1 MTDELIFILKVI
13 GSGIG
18 VVIGFK
24 SYEWLKE
31 NVLDPIKEFKPEL
44 KQTMVEIQAMKK
56 DFEILRNLKQEG
68 KSPIINQIIETHD
81 TVQKMAYI
89 QEAKFEL
96 EQQAYFECNSNG
108 HLVKANDAFYRL
120 TKLSKEEALS
130 HKWVGIISDA
140 FQQNFLDQ
148 WERLMTDGI
157 PINEEVPSKNGGR
170 FLINVRKKP
179 SDSKEVKVIIGSI
192 STP

>member
-1 MTDELIFILKVI
+1 MTEELIFILKVI

-18 VVIGFK
+18 VVIGVK

-31 NVLDPIKEFKPEL
+31 NVLDPIKEFKLEL

-108 HLVKANDAFYRL
+108 HLVKANNAFYRL

-148 WERLMTDGI
+148 WERLMTNGI

>member
-1 MTDELIFILKVI
+1 MMHLDLYLKIGGVIVAIFLGGWKV
-13 GSGIG
+13 
-18 VVIGFK
+18 
-24 SYEWLKE
+24 YEWLKI
-31 NVLDPIKEFKPEL
+31 NLIDPINEFKPEL
-44 KQTMVEIQAMKK
+44 KKTMAEIQQIKK
-56 DFEILRNLKQEG
+56 DFEILSNLKKEG
-68 KSPIINQIIETHD
+68 NSPIIDKIIETHD
-81 TVQKMAYI
+81 TVEKMAYI

-157 PINEEVPSKNGGR
+157 PINEEVPSKNGGK

-179 SDSKEVKVIIGSI
+179 SDSKDVKVIIGSI

>member
-1 MTDELIFILKVI
+1 MTDELIFILKVV
-13 GSGIG
+13 GSG
-18 VVIGFK
+18 VGFWLGFSTYK
-24 SYEWLKE
+24 WLKE

-44 KQTMVEIQAMKK
+44 KKTMAEIQEMKK
-56 DFEILRNLKQEG
+56 DFEILSNLKQDG

-108 HLVKANDAFYRL
+108 HLVKANNAFYRL

-148 WERLMTDGI
+148 WERLMTNGI

>member
-1 MTDELIFILKVI
+1 MTEELIFILKVV
-13 GSGIG
+13 GSGVG

-56 DFEILRNLKQEG
+56 DFEILSNLRQEG
-68 KSPIINQIIETHD
+68 HSPIIDKIIETHD
-81 TVQKMAYI
+81 TVEKMAMI
-89 QEAKFEL
+89 QDMKFEL

-108 HLVKANDAFYRL
+108 HLVKANDAFYKVTRM
-120 TKLSKEEALS
+120 TKDEALS

-148 WERLMTDGI
+148 WDRLMTNGI
-157 PINEEVPSKNGGR
+157 PINEEVPSKYGGK
-170 FLINVRKKP
+170 FLINVRRKP
-179 SDSKEVKVIIGSI
+179 SDTKNPKVIIGSI
-192 STP
+192 SVV

>member
-1 MTDELIFILKVI
+1 MTEELIFILKVI
-13 GSGIG
+13 GGGVGIG
-18 VVIGFK
+18 LGFGAYHK
-24 SYEWLKE
+24 LKV
-31 NVLDPIKEFKPEL
+31 NVLDPIKDFNTKL
-44 KQTMVEIQAMKK
+44 QTALEKIEKTSHNY
-56 DFEILRNLKQEG
+56 EILNNLKQDG
-68 KSPIINQIIETHD
+68 HSPIIDKIIETHE
-81 TVQKMAYI
+81 TVEKMAYI

-120 TKLSKEEALS
+120 TKLSREEALS

-148 WERLMTDGI
+148 WERLMTNGI
-157 PINEEVPSKNGGR
+157 PINEEVPSKNGGK

-179 SDSKEVKVIIGSI
+179 SDSKDVKVIIGSI

>member
-148 WERLMTDGI
+148 WERLMTNGI

>member
-1 MTDELIFILKVI
+1 MTEELIFILKVI

-56 DFEILRNLKQEG
+56 DFEILSNLKQEG

-96 EQQAYFECNSNG
+96 DQQAYFECNSNG
-108 HLVKANDAFYRL
+108 HLVKANNAFYRL

>member
-1 MTDELIFILKVI
+1 MTEELIFILKVV
-13 GSGIG
+13 GSG
-18 VVIGFK
+18 VGFWLGFTTYK
-24 SYEWLKE
+24 WLKE

-56 DFEILRNLKQEG
+56 DFEVLNNLKQDG
-68 KSPIINQIIETHD
+68 HSPIIDKIIETHD
-81 TVQKMAYI
+81 TVEKMAYI

-148 WERLMTDGI
+148 WERLMTNGI

-179 SDSKEVKVIIGSI
+179 SDSKDVKVIIGSI